1 MEFLRVEISAMTA
14 SFRYPMFVV
23 SYQPTYPV
31 PPISTIYGLLSA
43 AKGAKVPLDEINI
56 GYKFESR
63 GKGTDLERMYEYGIG
78 DSMKKPV
85 HRLGT
90 NIVQREF
97 LYDCSLTLYLSD
109 TGFTKYFM
117 NPAYSLLLGR
127 QPDLAYVK
135 KIESV
140 NLEKKDDVVI
150 NHTMIPFTGEIPGQ
164 VISLPSDFSD
174 TAERKPLHVKSYAII
189 TTPQHISNG
198 YIDTDTG
205 MGVYIHDFTSTGKT
219 ER

>member
-1 MEFLRVEISAMTA
+1 MTA

-31 PPISTIYGLLSA
+31 PPVSTMYGLLSA
-43 AKGAKVPLDEINI
+43 VKGSKVHLDEIKI
-56 GYKFESR
+56 GYIFESR
-63 GKGTDLERMYEYGIG
+63 GKGTDLERIYEYGIG
-78 DSMKKPV
+78 DATKKPV

-97 LYDCSLTLYLSD
+97 LYDCTLTMYLSD
-109 TGFTKYFM
+109 VRFGKYFM

-140 NLEKKDDVVI
+140 NLEKRDDVVI

-164 VISLPSDFSD
+164 VISLPSDFTD
-174 TAERKPLHVKSYAII
+174 TAERKPLQVKAYTII
-189 TTPQHISNG
+189 TTPQCISNG
-198 YIDTDTG
+198 YFDTDTG
-205 MGVYIHDFTSTGKT
+205 TGVYIHDFTSAGKT